1 MQIALCLLAGILAKY
16 KTLRRDD
23 PSFQDDGIDAY
34 LRQHVGFVSGLFDLR
49 DSLLHQRYENMPT
62 QKEFVT
68 RFAGGQR
75 SRIIELLLEGRS
87 VYEGY
92 VRRMGRSLRGHGNV

>member
-16 KTLRRDD
+16 KTLCRDD
-23 PSFQDDGIDAY
+23 PSFQDDGIDAC
-34 LRQHVGFVSGLFDLR
+34 LRQHVGFVSGLLNLR
-49 DSLLHQRYENMPT
+49 DSLLHQRYEHMPT

-68 RFAGGQR
+68 KFAEGQHG
-75 SRIIELLLEGRS
+75 RIVELLLEGRS

-92 VRRMGRSLRGHGNV
+92 VGRTGRSLRGRGNV